1 MQIRVSA
8 RHTTVKDH
16 DRQLIIEKIDR
27 LAKYLPGM
35 ESAEIHFSAERNPR
49 IADKEVCEVTL
60 EGHGH
65 HVRCTANGP
74 DQLTAVDRAVAKLEN
89 KLHKLKT
96 RLARKPSHRDHSKAK
111 LWAQPPAEL
120 PVEELLPEAETEV
133 VEVVDLAAG
142 EAEVD
147 GAAGADYR
155 IVKMKQVEKLV
166 LVPEEAALRMDLVS
180 HDFYFFTNAD
190 TGRAAVV
197 YRRDD
202 GDIGLID
209 ESA

>member
-8 RHTTVKDH
+8 RHTSLP
-16 DRQLIIEKIDR
+16 DRDRDLIVEKIDR

-35 ESAEIHFSAERNPR
+35 DSAHVHFSAERNPR
-49 IADKEVCEVTL
+49 IVDKEVCEVTL

-111 LWAQPPAEL
+111 LWAQTPSEL
-120 PVEELLPEAETEV
+120 PEDLLPQEPEAA
-133 VEVVDLAAG
+133 AAG
-142 EAEVD
+142 ESTGEA
-147 GAAGADYR
+147 AAGADAAEYR

-197 YRRDD
+197 YRRED

-209 ESA
+209 ETA

>member
-8 RHTTVKDH
+8 RHTSLP
-16 DRQLIIEKIDR
+16 DRDRDLIVEKIDR

-35 ESAEIHFSAERNPR
+35 DSAHVHFSAERNPR
-49 IADKEVCEVTL
+49 IVDKEVCEVTL

-111 LWAQPPAEL
+111 MWAQTPSEL
-120 PVEELLPEAETEV
+120 PVDILPEAPEALTATGETV
-133 VEVVDLAAG
+133 AAG
-142 EAEVD
+142 SDASE
-147 GAAGADYR
+147 YR

-197 YRRDD
+197 YRRED

-209 ESA
+209 ETA